1 MAKQSYKIPSS
12 IDSSFLDIE
21 IALRGDSGMG
31 IRPLPMKLILA
42 CMASLLMWYWA
53 IQATPIGTFG
63 IPFIVAFT
71 LVWLIVS
78 VLFLRLDKSGGL
90 MIARLPIL
98 FTYIPRSARKVS
110 CRTDDNAGPFYSIA
124 QIDEVDEERGIIKF
138 ADGDVGLLFRVVGS
152 GSVLL
157 FDDDREAVLDRVD
170 NFYKN
175 MRTDYEI
182 IYITA
187 KEAQN
192 VRRQVRNMDVRRQRL
207 VGDDPELMA
216 LANMERDF
224 LTEFVGK
231 EFRSIHQYVI
241 LKARNIEALTV
252 ARNLLQSE
260 IEGSSL
266 MFKRCAAVYD
276 DDLHAVFRSIYK
288 GRESL

>member
-1 MAKQSYKIPSS
+1 MAKRAYKVPSS
-12 IDSSFLDIE
+12 LNSSALDLE
-21 IALRGDSGMG
+21 IAIRGDSGMG
-31 IRPLPMKLILA
+31 IRPIPLKLIMA
-42 CMASLLMWYWA
+42 CLISALLWYWV
-53 IQATPIGTFG
+53 IQVTPVRTFG
-63 IPFIVAFT
+63 IPFIVAFSF
-71 LVWLIVS
+71 VWLLVS
-78 VLFLRLDKSGGL
+78 ILFLRLDKSGDL
-90 MIARLPIL
+90 MIMRLPIL
-98 FTYIPRSARKVS
+98 FTYAPRSARWVS
-110 CRTDDNAGPFYSIA
+110 CRSGDNAGPFYSIA
-124 QIDEVDEERGIIKF
+124 QIESVDEDRGIIHF
-138 ADGDVGLLFRVVGS
+138 ADGDVGYLFRVVGS

-157 FDDDREAVLDRVD
+157 FDEDREAVLDRVD

-192 VRRQVRNMDVRRQRL
+192 VARQVRNMDIRRSRL
-207 VGDDPELMA
+207 VNDDPDLMA

-224 LTEFVGK
+224 LTEHVGR
-231 EFRSIHQYVI
+231 EFRSIHQYMI
-241 LKARNIEALTV
+241 LKAYNMEALAV

-288 GRESL
+288 GKESL